1 MLTTHYMDEAE
12 RLCDR
17 VAVVDHGK
25 VIALG
30 TPTELVARIGG
41 DHLIEFA
48 LNDSMSIEESELRG
62 LPAVVSVRKQ
72 DDSYALA
79 VTAPH
84 VTIPALL
91 EHLRQAGCD
100 LARLTTRHASL
111 EDVFVT
117 LTGRHLRDDEPANSP

>member
-1 MLTTHYMDEAE
+1 
-12 RLCDR
+12 
-17 VAVVDHGK
+17 
-25 VIALG
+25 
-30 TPTELVARIGG
+30 LVARIGG

-48 LNDSMSIEESELRG
+48 LNDGMSVEESVLRA
-62 LPAVVSVRKQ
+62 LPAVVSVRRQ

-91 EHLRQAGCD
+91 EQLRQSGCD

-117 LTGRHLRDDEPANSP
+117 LTGRHLREDEPGNSQ